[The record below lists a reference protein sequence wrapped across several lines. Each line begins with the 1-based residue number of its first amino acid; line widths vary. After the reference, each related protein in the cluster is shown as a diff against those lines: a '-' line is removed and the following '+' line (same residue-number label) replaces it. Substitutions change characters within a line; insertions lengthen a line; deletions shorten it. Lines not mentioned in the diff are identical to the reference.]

1 MKKVLFVTGT
11 RADYGKIKPL
21 MKEVL
26 NLEDYELQIFVTGMH
41 MLSKYGSTHLEL
53 EKDGFG
59 NLYKYINQTDS
70 TSMDLVLSN
79 TILGISNYVN
89 EYKVDLIVVH
99 GDRVEALA
107 GAIVG
112 ALNNI
117 RVAHVEG
124 GEVSG
129 TIDESIR
136 HAISKFSHIHF
147 VANEEAKK
155 RLIQLGEETSNV
167 YIIGSPDID
176 IMLSNQLPGIDKVK
190 ERYGIPFD
198 DYAVLMYHP
207 VTTEVE
213 QMKEKIKEVV
223 DAVIES
229 SRNYIVIYPNNDNGS
244 SDILNEYKRFSK
256 CTNIK
261 IYPSIKFE
269 YFLSMLKHAKFMIGN
284 SSAGIREAGIY
295 QVPAID
301 IGSRQN
307 GRYSSRSKGIVHS
320 EEAKDEI
327 LSCIK
332 DIDKTREFLVDG
344 QSEYGD
350 GKSSMR
356 FMEILKGNDIWKC
369 EIQKKFIDVE

>member
-1 MKKVLFVTGT
+1 MKKILFVTGT
-11 RADYGKIKPL
+11 RADYGKIKSL

-26 NLEDYELQIFVTGMH
+26 KVEEYELQIFITGMH
-41 MLSKYGSTHLEL
+41 MLSKYGSTHHEL
-53 EKDGFG
+53 EKDGFQ

-89 EYKVDLIVVH
+89 EYKIDLIVVH

-136 HAISKFSHIHF
+136 HAITKFSHIHF

-155 RLIQLGEETSNV
+155 RLIQLGEEPANI

-176 IMLSNQLPGIDKVK
+176 VMLSENLPTLKEVK
-190 ERYGIPFD
+190 ERYEIEFD
-198 DYAVLMYHP
+198 EYAILMHHP
-207 VTTEVE
+207 VTTESE
-213 QMKEKIKEVV
+213 QTKDKIKEVV
-223 DAVIES
+223 DAVLES
-229 SRNYIVIYPNNDNGS
+229 NRNYVVIYPNNDSGS
-244 SDILNEYKRFSK
+244 KDILNEYKRLQNNPK
-256 CTNIK
+256 IK
-261 IYPSIKFE
+261 IFPSIKFE
-269 YFLSMLKHAKFMIGN
+269 YFLSMLKHAEFIIGN

-295 QVPAID
+295 RVPAID
-301 IGSRQN
+301 IGTRQT
-307 GRYSSRSKGIVHS
+307 GRYVPNANGILHTL
-320 EEAKDEI
+320 EKKQEI
-327 LSCIK
+327 LKCI
-332 DIDKTREFLVDG
+332 ESVD
-344 QSEYGD
+344 QYNVKANNAYGE
-350 GKSSMR
+350 GNSSTK
-356 FMEILKGNDIWKC
+356 FIEILKGNDIWDC
-369 EIQKKFIDVE
+369 EIQKRFIDVE